1 MLDEHLPALSN
12 LVRFSYAKPSVC
24 LFAEPDG
31 PAEAIESTVGSRQG
45 CGRLGSLTYCLA
57 LQPAVQQLQTEFPDA
72 NPHVR
77 RRSSHRGRAEARG
90 CLVFNVRTRSTPMDG
105 GHAAQRQ
112 VHSAVGHQ
120 LETRVRPH
128 CENRDSTVPHSV
140 HGRVP
145 RPPSRRGVSPV
156 PKLSSS
162 RRHPDRTRSHIR
174 RCNLRCTRAHSE
186 ERI

>member
-90 CLVFNVRTRSTPMDG
+90 RLLPTLARDLPPVDG
-105 GHAAQRQ
+105 GQTARGQVQVLQLWGANRPGPVPDATTGDLCAA
-112 VHSAVGHQ
+112 A
-120 LETRVRPH
+120 L
-128 CENRDSTVPHSV
+128 RDLDITVPHSV
-140 HGRVP
+140 QGIEVLGSP
-145 RPPSRRGVSPV
+145 IGTATSRAS
-156 PKLSSS
+156 
-162 RRHPDRTRSHIR
+162 
-174 RCNLRCTRAHSE
+174 
-186 ERI
+186 